1 MVFKKDSYYLT
12 GGLLMLLLVSVD
24 VIAGRLYRYEDENGK
39 MVLSDQVPTKAVSK
53 GYSVLNDHGYV
64 VEVVAPA
71 LTSEQRAAL
80 EREKVQA
87 LEREKLLKT
96 YSGPEDAELARD
108 RQLLLLDD
116 QIGVKKGI
124 IVRLTSEKK
133 RQNEAAA
140 VLERQGKKVYEPI
153 LQKIDSLEREIT
165 RTEEE
170 IKLREQEKIATRNR
184 FDKDIQQLREMQ
196 STAPKKVS
204 KQVP

>member
-24 VIAGRLYRYEDENGK
+24 VMAGRLYRYEDENGK

-153 LQKIDSLEREIT
+153 LQKLDSLEREIT

>member
-24 VIAGRLYRYEDENGK
+24 VMAGRLYRYEDENGK
-39 MVLSDQVPTKAVSK
+39 MVLSDQVPTKAISK
-53 GYSVLNDHGYV
+53 GYSILNEHGYV

-71 LTSEQRAAL
+71 LTSEQRAVL
-80 EREKVQA
+80 EREKAQA
-87 LEREKLLKT
+87 REREKLLKT

-124 IVRLTSEKK
+124 IVRLASEKK
-133 RQNEAAA
+133 RQNEDAAA
-140 VLERQGKKVYEPI
+140 LERQGQKVYEPI
-153 LQKIDSLEREIT
+153 LQKIDSIEREIA

-170 IKLREQEKIATRNR
+170 IKRREQEKIATRNR
-184 FDKDIQQLREMQ
+184 FDLDIQQLRAMQ

-204 KQVP
+204 K

>member
-1 MVFKKDSYYLT
+1 MVFKKDSYYLA

-24 VIAGRLYRYEDENGK
+24 VMAERLYRYEDENGK

-140 VLERQGKKVYEPI
+140 ALERQGKKVYEPI
-153 LQKIDSLEREIT
+153 LQKIDSLEREIA

>member
-24 VIAGRLYRYEDENGK
+24 VMAGRLYRYEDENGK

>member
-1 MVFKKDSYYLT
+1 MVFKKDSYYLA

-24 VIAGRLYRYEDENGK
+24 VMAGRLYRYEDENGK

-87 LEREKLLKT
+87 FEREKLLKT

-124 IVRLTSEKK
+124 IVRLASEKK

-140 VLERQGKKVYEPI
+140 ALERQGKKVYEPI
-153 LQKIDSLEREIT
+153 LQKIDSLEREIA

>member
-24 VIAGRLYRYEDENGK
+24 VMAGRLYRYEDENGK

-140 VLERQGKKVYEPI
+140 ALERQGKKVYEPI
-153 LQKIDSLEREIT
+153 LQKIDSLEREIA

-170 IKLREQEKIATRNR
+170 IKLREQEKMATRNR

>member
-1 MVFKKDSYYLT
+1 MVFKKDSYYLA

-24 VIAGRLYRYEDENGK
+24 VMAGRLYRYEDENGK

-140 VLERQGKKVYEPI
+140 ALERQGKKVYEPI
-153 LQKIDSLEREIT
+153 LQKIDSLEREIA

>member
-24 VIAGRLYRYEDENGK
+24 VMAGRLYRYEDENGK

-140 VLERQGKKVYEPI
+140 ALERQGKKVYEPI
-153 LQKIDSLEREIT
+153 LQKIDSLEREIA

>member
-1 MVFKKDSYYLT
+1 MVFKKDSHYLT
-12 GGLLMLLLVSVD
+12 GGLLMLLLVVSVD
-24 VIAGRLYRYEDENGK
+24 VMAGRLYRYEDENGK

-53 GYSVLNDHGYV
+53 GYAVLNDQGYV

-71 LTSEQRAAL
+71 LTNEQRAEL

-96 YSGPEDAELARD
+96 YSGPEDAVLARD

-124 IVRLTSEKK
+124 ILRLISEKK
-133 RQNEAAA
+133 RQNEDAAA
-140 VLERQGKKVYEPI
+140 LERQGKKVYEPI
-153 LQKIDSLEREIT
+153 LQKIDSIEREIA

-170 IKLREQEKIATRNR
+170 IKRREQEKIATRNR
-184 FDKDIQQLREMQ
+184 FDQDIQQLRAMQ
-196 STAPKKVS
+196 STAPKRVS
-204 KQVP
+204 K